1 METALS
7 SDKSNG
13 SLAGKAIFAVFSG
26 VIGTLVLTAFGAA
39 VTEVYRVADYLPLII
54 AFNTAMTGFS
64 LLDKSGRLIMRRHL
78 AAATAGIANVGI
90 TLAALT
96 LLSNYF
102 AGENLIGLSRWG
114 LCFAIGA
121 ACGAFGGWL
130 AMKAHQHK
138 EE

>member
-1 METALS
+1 MEMVLS
-7 SDKSNG
+7 SNKSNG
-13 SLAGKAIFAVFSG
+13 FLARKAIYAVFSG
-26 VIGTLVLTAFGAA
+26 VIGTLVLAAFGA
-39 VTEVYRVADYLPLII
+39 VIMDVHRVAKYLPWMIG
-54 AFNTAMTGFS
+54 FNTAMTGFS
-64 LLDKSGRLIMRRHL
+64 LLDKADRLITRRHL
-78 AAATAGIANVGI
+78 AAAAAGIASVGI